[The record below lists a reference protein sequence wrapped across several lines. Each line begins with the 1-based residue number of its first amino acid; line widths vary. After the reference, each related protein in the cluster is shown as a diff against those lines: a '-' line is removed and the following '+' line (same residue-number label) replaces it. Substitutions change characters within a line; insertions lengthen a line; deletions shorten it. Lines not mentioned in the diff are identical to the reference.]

1 VSEQWLVVKVRQT
14 VWEYTDYGSRKA
26 VDGLGSLCAQQCSE
40 CIFSIPGQRRMR
52 QSARILEAVIE
63 DARRNTELTNEAI
76 DTIKVLRARQ
86 QALSEIKAEYLE

>member
-1 VSEQWLVVKVRQT
+1 
-14 VWEYTDYGSRKA
+14 
-26 VDGLGSLCAQQCSE
+26 
-40 CIFSIPGQRRMR
+40 MR